1 MQDNRKGKSYCN
13 YYRELSST
21 IYYLCPFG
29 ASIWFSLTVMQL
41 SNPNSSLLAE
51 ICPSTVPE
59 NRTCSVGWR
68 TIAVIPSIWA
78 WVPLIIPDIKSQNCK
93 RKRFNQVINLL
104 ELNIIDQLATFK
116 LPSRELEMIIDIEQ
130 PDMVSRPVKDDL
142 CCMRQYTN
150 GCEFSTSS
158 TSSKL
163 ASRLIW
169 KSWKQ
174 KPKAI

>member
-1 MQDNRKGKSYCN
+1 MFCWWSLEGDDFNGQHIFLAWKVIKKYRTMQDNKKGKSYCN

-29 ASIWFSLTVMQL
+29 ASIWFSLMVMQL
-41 SNPNSSLLAE
+41 SNPNSSLLAK

-93 RKRFNQVINLL
+93 RKMFNQVINLL
-104 ELNIIDQLATFK
+104 ELNTK
-116 LPSRELEMIIDIEQ
+116 
-130 PDMVSRPVKDDL
+130 
-142 CCMRQYTN
+142 
-150 GCEFSTSS
+150 
-158 TSSKL
+158 
-163 ASRLIW
+163 
-169 KSWKQ
+169 
-174 KPKAI
+174 